1 MKILS
6 VDQMNR
12 IDQLTS
18 EQFGISSLILM
29 ENAGFQLFRALERDF
44 PGDLREQRI
53 AVFCGK
59 GNNGGDGLVLARLL
73 DQHGYRVEVYLLGV
87 SREVSGDAQ
96 INLAAFLKSG
106 RQVLELDQQ
115 SWTEVA
121 PGLSRFTVAVD
132 ALLGTGLSKPLA
144 GLYALVVEE
153 LNRLDLFRLA
163 VDVPTGLG
171 ADSMEKPALCFRAD
185 LTVTFTA
192 PKVAHLLNPAREHL
206 GEIQVVP
213 IGTPGLLLDSDE
225 WNVSVINAGVAR
237 SGLPERRTDTH
248 KGSYGHVAVVAGS
261 RDKPG
266 AACLT
271 SWAALRA
278 GSGLVTCFT
287 ARSAQPIV
295 SASHAEIMTE
305 PLAETAE
312 GAISGPENSSYE
324 ELLAGKAAVA
334 IGPGL
339 GRAAETVS
347 LVRTL
352 LSSLQVPVVLDADGI
367 NAFQGNT
374 KYLRRSVERPL
385 ILTPHP
391 REFSRIS
398 EIPTA
403 DVRKN
408 RLEITSRF
416 SREFQLWLVL
426 KDYRTVVATPDGKV
440 LVCPAG
446 NPGMATAGSGDVLT
460 GIIAS
465 LAGAA
470 WAGGRRSPQDLTNSI
485 AAAVYLH
492 ASAGDLAAASDSMPS
507 LTSTSILD
515 HLGQAFSDL
524 EDLETTA
531 Q

>member
-12 IDQLTS
+12 IDERTS

-44 PGDLREQRI
+44 PEDLREQSI

-59 GNNGGDGLVLARLL
+59 GNNGGDGFVLARLL
-73 DQHGYRVEVYLLGV
+73 DQHGYRVEVFLLGTTG
-87 SREVSGDAQ
+87 EVSGDAQ
-96 INLAAFLKSG
+96 INLSALLKSS
-106 RQVLELDQQ
+106 RQVVELDQDR
-115 SWTEVA
+115 WLDIV
-121 PGLSRFTVAVD
+121 PGLGRFTVAVD
-132 ALLGTGLSKPLA
+132 AMLGTGLSKPLG

-153 LNRLDLFRLA
+153 LNRIDLFRLA
-163 VDVPTGLG
+163 VDIPTGLG
-171 ADSMEKPALCFRAD
+171 ADSMEEPGLCFRAD

-206 GEIQVVP
+206 GKIQVVP
-213 IGTPGLLLDSDE
+213 IGTPEVLLDSNE
-225 WNVSVINAGVAR
+225 WNVSVISPDMAR
-237 SGLPERRTDTH
+237 AGLPERRTDTH

-266 AACLT
+266 AASLT

-295 SASHAEIMTE
+295 AASHAEIMTE
-305 PLAETAE
+305 PIAETPQ
-312 GAISGPENSSYE
+312 GSISGGEIFSHS

-339 GRAAETVS
+339 GRAPETVS
-347 LVRTL
+347 LVMIL
-352 LSSLQVPVVLDADGI
+352 LSSLEVPIVLDADGI
-367 NAFQGNT
+367 NALEGNT
-374 KYLRRSVERPL
+374 ERLRRSVGRPL
-385 ILTPHP
+385 VLTPHP

-398 EIPTA
+398 GIPTA

-408 RLEITSRF
+408 RLEIACRF
-416 SREFQLWLVL
+416 SRKFQLWLIL
-426 KDYRTVVATPDGKV
+426 KDYRTLVATPDGKV

-460 GIIAS
+460 GIVAS
-465 LAGAA
+465 LTGAA
-470 WAGGRRSPQDLTNSI
+470 WTAGRRSVEDLTNSV

-515 HLGQAFSDL
+515 HLGQAFSG
-524 EDLETTA
+524 LETA
-531 Q
+531 PQ

>member
-6 VDQMNR
+6 VDQMTR

-59 GNNGGDGLVLARLL
+59 GNNGGDGFVLARLL
-73 DQHGYRVEVYLLGV
+73 DQHGYRVEVYLLGATG
-87 SREVSGDAQ
+87 EVSGDAQ

-106 RQVLELDQQ
+106 RQVLELDQER
-115 SWTEVA
+115 WTEVA
-121 PGLSRFTVAVD
+121 PGMGRFTVAVD
-132 ALLGTGLSKPLA
+132 ALLGTGLSKSLG

-153 LNRLDLFRLA
+153 LNRLDLFCLA

-171 ADSMEKPALCFRAD
+171 ADSMEEPALCFRAD

-225 WNVSVINAGVAR
+225 WNVSVINAGAAR

-312 GAISGPENSSYE
+312 GAISGRENSSFE
-324 ELLAGKAAVA
+324 KLLAGKAAVA

-347 LVRTL
+347 LVMAL

-367 NAFQGNT
+367 NAFQGKT
-374 KYLRRSVERPL
+374 KSLRRSVERPL

-398 EIPTA
+398 GIPTA

-426 KDYRTVVATPDGKV
+426 KDYRTLVATPDGKV

-470 WAGGRRSPQDLTNSI
+470 WTGGRRSAQDLTNSV

-515 HLGQAFSDL
+515 HLGQAFSVL